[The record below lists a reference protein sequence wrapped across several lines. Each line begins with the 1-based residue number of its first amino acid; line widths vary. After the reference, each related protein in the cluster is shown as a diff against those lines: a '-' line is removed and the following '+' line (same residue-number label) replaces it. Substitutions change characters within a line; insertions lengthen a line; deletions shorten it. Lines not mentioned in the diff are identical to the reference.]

1 MTTKLTNKETA
12 DFLRNHDNFL
22 IINHRRPDGDA
33 VGSASALCLGL
44 RRLGKTAYV
53 WKNPQTTER
62 FMPYLQGLET
72 ETISPDATIVS
83 VDMATEGLLPLNGEV
98 FRGKVELSI
107 DHHISNESYAVYT
120 NMQHQ
125 CAACG
130 ELLLDILREL
140 GEITKEMANALYLAV
155 STDTG
160 CFQYSNVTANTF
172 KIAGELKQL
181 GADTYPINKVMFGTK
196 SIARLRLEAALTE
209 GVEFFAKGAVGIT
222 TITNH
227 LMESIG
233 ATDDDVDDISGF
245 ARGMEGVEI
254 GVMLRELRE
263 GGVKISLRTGENH
276 NASDICAILGGGGHK
291 AAAGATVYGTVREA
305 KEKILEAIEKTG
317 VVLS

>member
-1 MTTKLTNKETA
+1 MTKALTNKETA
-12 DFLRNHDNFL
+12 DFLREHDNYL

-33 VGSASALCLGL
+33 VGSATALCMGL
-44 RRLGKTAYV
+44 RKLGKTAHV

-72 ETISPDATIVS
+72 DQLFPDATIVS
-83 VDMATEGLLPLNGEV
+83 VDMATEGLLPLNGEI
-98 FRGKVELSI
+98 FRGKTVLSI
-107 DHHISNESYAVYT
+107 DHHISNEGYAVYT

-130 ELLLDILREL
+130 ELMLDILREL
-140 GEITKEMANALYLAV
+140 GDISREMANALYLAV

-172 KIAGELKQL
+172 RIAGELKQL

-196 SIARLRLEAALTE
+196 TIARLRLEAALTE
-209 GVEFFAKGAVGIT
+209 GVEFYAKGAVGIT
-222 TITNH
+222 TITNS
-227 LMESIG
+227 MMDSIG
-233 ATDDDVDDISGF
+233 ATEDDVDDISGF

-263 GGVKISLRTGENH
+263 GGIKISLRTGENH
-276 NASDICAILGGGGHK
+276 NASDICALLGGGGHK
-291 AAAGATVYGTVREA
+291 AAAGATVYGTVQEA
-305 KEKILEAIEKTG
+305 KEKILAAIEETG
-317 VVLS
+317 VVLA